1 MRVAVSS
8 FLGTAIEYYD
18 FLLYSTMA
26 ALVFGSL
33 FFPESG
39 SGGVATIAAFG
50 TLAAGY
56 VARPIGGLLFGHYGD
71 RLGRKRTLVAS
82 MMLMG
87 VASTLIGVLPGYD
100 SIGIAAPALLIL
112 LRTVQ
117 GIAVGGEY
125 GGAALMIIEHAGA
138 RRRGSWVGIMQM
150 GSSIGSLAATG
161 AIALVTLL
169 PEDDFESWG
178 WRIPFMVSA
187 ALLIIGLYVRL
198 SVTESPIFKEAE
210 AKERQ
215 QSAHSVPALEILKN
229 QKKPL
234 ILACAVGIGPFAL
247 TALISSYMIAYGTEV
262 GFSRSEVIQ
271 AMLMVNIMSTFT
283 IPAFSALS
291 DFAGRKPVVVSG
303 AVGAVLWAWPMYA
316 MAGSGSVWMLTV
328 GMMIGQVVQNLMYSP
343 LASMF
348 SEMFSTEVRYT
359 GVSMGYQMA
368 SLLGAGFT
376 PMLAA
381 TLVLATGGSS
391 LPLILIMVTAACVTL
406 VALTMLRE
414 PRGVDLVGSISPTK

>member
-1 MRVAVSS
+1 MAVSS

-56 VARPIGGLLFGHYGD
+56 VARPVGGLIFGHYGD

-100 SIGIAAPALLIL
+100 SIGIAAPVLLIV

-125 GGAALMIIEHAGA
+125 GGAALMVIEHAGA

-150 GSSIGSLAATG
+150 GSSVGSLVATG
-161 AIALVTLL
+161 AVALVTLL
-169 PEDDFESWG
+169 PDEDFESWG
-178 WRIPFMVSA
+178 WRIPFLVSA
-187 ALLIIGLYVRL
+187 ILLILGLYVRL
-198 SVTESPIFKEAE
+198 SVTESPVFEEAGARDRE
-210 AKERQ
+210 KSTRR
-215 QSAHSVPALEILKN
+215 VPALEILKN
-229 QKKPL
+229 QKRPL
-234 ILACAVGIGPFAL
+234 VLACAVGIGPFAL
-247 TALISSYMIAYGTEV
+247 TALISSYMIAYGTGV
-262 GFSRSEVIQ
+262 GFSRPEVIQ
-271 AMLMVNIMSTFT
+271 ALLIVNIMSTFT

-291 DFAGRKPVVVSG
+291 DFVGRKPVVVAG
-303 AVGAVLWAWPMYA
+303 AVGAVGWAWPMYA
-316 MAGSGSVWMLTV
+316 MAGSGSIWLLTV
-328 GMMIGQVVQNLMYSP
+328 GMMVGQVVQNLMYSP

-348 SEMFSTEVRYT
+348 SEMFDTEVRYT

-391 LPLILIMVTAACVTL
+391 LPLILIMVIAACITL

-414 PRGVDLVGSISPTK
+414 PRGVDLVGSVTGAH

>member
-1 MRVAVSS
+1 MAVSS